1 MIKRFIIKTLII
13 ARSLPVIS
21 CYNWPEGLRE
31 TLTFFVDLVYKGVI
45 PTKKVR
51 SNSWI
56 GHYSLLFTQSLRP
69 WQSVSLSLVLWWQVL
84 IKFCMYKSRS
94 SPVFCSL
101 FLQVCF
107 LPKKSAASRV
117 MRKAIIRN
125 RILAEWVTFCFGFAP
140 NLYLATAL
148 SLLFYIRQKKDL
160 ACKVFFLAY
169 KVPVKQLF

>member
-21 CYNWPEGLRE
+21 CYEWPEGLWE

-84 IKFCMYKSRS
+84 IKFRMYKSRS

-125 RILAEWVTFCFGFAP
+125 RILAKWVTFCFWICTKPIPSHCFTP
-140 NLYLATAL
+140 LVLYTPKKRPCKQG
-148 SLLFYIRQKKDL
+148 LFLGVYNTS
-160 ACKVFFLAY
+160 
-169 KVPVKQLF
+169 